1 MDRNESPTILTPLPG
16 PEARKVLKKDSRYI
30 SQSYTRAYP
39 LVVKK
44 AAGVWVEDVDS
55 NRFLDFTSGI
65 AVNTTGHCHPRIIK
79 AIRRQAEELIH
90 MSGTDFYY
98 RAQSDLA
105 ERLAKITPGPEEKKV
120 FFGNSGAEAI
130 EAALKLA
137 RYHTKR
143 PRIIAFLGAFHGRTM
158 GALSLTASK
167 VIHERGFSPL
177 VPGVTHVPYAY
188 CYRCPAQSSYPGC
201 GCGCVEWIRE
211 DLFKRSIPP
220 EEVAAIFVEPI
231 QGEGG
236 YIVPPLEFHRKL
248 FKLARDFGIL
258 FVVDEVQTGMGR
270 TGKML
275 AIEHWDL
282 VPDIVALAKGIAS
295 GMPLGAMVC
304 QSKVMNWVPGSHAST
319 FGGNPISCEAA
330 LTTLDLLEEGLIR
343 NAALIGN
350 YLLDQLKSLQR
361 RFPLMGDIR
370 GKGLM
375 IGVEMVRDPV
385 TKEKAIEERNRIIR
399 ACFEKGLLILG
410 CGENVI
416 RLIPPL
422 VITRKEADTAL
433 TILEEVLKGTAI
445 ETSKSGQGVAGRTRR
460 EKSKRVASRKKNG
473 QTLVS
478 TPLRSRRS
486 LDEWTD

>member
-1 MDRNESPTILTPLPG
+1 MFPKILTELPG
-16 PEARKVLKKDSRYI
+16 PEAQKVLEKDRRFI
-30 SQSYTRAYP
+30 SQSYTRVYP

-44 AAGVWVEDVDS
+44 AQGVWVEDVDS

-65 AVNTTGHCHPRIIK
+65 AVCNTGHCHPQIVA
-79 AIRRQAEELIH
+79 AIQRQAEQLIH

-98 RAQSDLA
+98 EAQSNLAGKLA
-105 ERLAKITPGPEEKKV
+105 EIMPGLKEKRV

-143 PRIIAFLGAFHGRTM
+143 SRIIAFLGAFHGRTM

-167 VIHERGFSPL
+167 VIHEKGFFPL
-177 VPGVTHVPYAY
+177 VPGITHVPYAY
-188 CYRCPAQSSYPGC
+188 CYRCPAHSAYPGC
-201 GCGCVEWIRE
+201 GCACVEWIRE
-211 DLFKRSIPP
+211 DLFKRSLPP

-236 YIVPPLEFHRKL
+236 YIVPPLEFHQKL
-248 FKLARDFGIL
+248 YKLARDFGIL

-275 AIEHWDL
+275 GIEHWDL

-295 GMPLGAMVC
+295 GMPLGAMVS
-304 QSKVMNWVPGSHAST
+304 QSEVMTWIPGSHAST
-319 FGGNPISCEAA
+319 FGGNPISCQAA
-330 LTTLDLLEEGLIR
+330 LATIELLQGGLIQ
-343 NAALIGN
+343 NAASMGDYILGQLRELQKRFSLI
-350 YLLDQLKSLQR
+350 
-361 RFPLMGDIR
+361 GDIR

-375 IGVEMVRDPV
+375 IGVELVKDPV
-385 TKEKAIEERNRIIR
+385 TKEKAVEERNRIIQ

-410 CGENVI
+410 CGENVF

-422 VITRKEADTAL
+422 IITKKEADTAL
-433 TILEEVLKGTAI
+433 TILEEVFQKM
-445 ETSKSGQGVAGRTRR
+445 
-460 EKSKRVASRKKNG
+460 N
-473 QTLVS
+473 
-478 TPLRSRRS
+478 
-486 LDEWTD
+486 

>member
-1 MDRNESPTILTPLPG
+1 MFPAILTELPG
-16 PEARKVLKKDSRYI
+16 PEAQKVLEKDRRFI
-30 SQSYTRAYP
+30 SQSYTRVYP

-44 AAGVWVEDVDS
+44 AQGVWVEDVDS

-65 AVNTTGHCHPRIIK
+65 AVCNTGHCHPQIVA
-79 AIRRQAEELIH
+79 AIQRQAEQLIH

-98 RAQSDLA
+98 EAQSNLAGKLA
-105 ERLAKITPGPEEKKV
+105 EIMPGSKEKRV

-143 PRIIAFLGAFHGRTM
+143 SRIIAFLGAFHGRTM

-167 VIHERGFSPL
+167 VIQERGFSPL
-177 VPGVTHVPYAY
+177 VPGITHVPYAY
-188 CYRCPAQSSYPGC
+188 CYRCPVHSAYPGC
-201 GCGCVEWIRE
+201 GCACVEWIRE
-211 DLFKRSIPP
+211 DLFKRSLPP

-236 YIVPPLEFHRKL
+236 YIVPPPEFHQKL

-275 AIEHWDL
+275 GIEHWDL

-295 GMPLGAMVC
+295 GMPLGAMVS
-304 QSKVMNWVPGSHAST
+304 QSEVMTWIPGSHAST
-319 FGGNPISCEAA
+319 FGGNPISCQAA
-330 LTTLDLLEEGLIR
+330 LATIELLQGGLIQ
-343 NAALIGN
+343 NAASMGDYILG
-350 YLLDQLKSLQR
+350 QLRELQK
-361 RFPLMGDIR
+361 RFPLIGDIR

-375 IGVEMVRDPV
+375 IGVELVKDPV
-385 TKEKAIEERNRIIR
+385 TKEKAVEERNRIIQ

-410 CGENVI
+410 CGENVF

-422 VITRKEADTAL
+422 IITKKEADTAL
-433 TILEEVLKGTAI
+433 TILEEVFQKM
-445 ETSKSGQGVAGRTRR
+445 
-460 EKSKRVASRKKNG
+460 N
-473 QTLVS
+473 
-478 TPLRSRRS
+478 
-486 LDEWTD
+486 

>member
-1 MDRNESPTILTPLPG
+1 MNNTIAPKVITELPG
-16 PEARKVLKKDSRYI
+16 PEARKVLEKDAKFI
-30 SQSYTRAYP
+30 SQSYTRVYP
-39 LVVKK
+39 LVVRSAK
-44 AAGVWVEDVDS
+44 GLWVEDVDS

-65 AVNTTGHCHPRIIK
+65 AVCNTGHCHPRIVE
-79 AIRRQAEELIH
+79 AIQKQAEQLIH

-98 RAQSDLA
+98 RAQADLA
-105 ERLAKITPGPEEKKV
+105 ARLAETTPGPKAKRV

-143 PRIIAFLGAFHGRTM
+143 SRIIAFLGAFHGRTM

-188 CYRCPAQSSYPGC
+188 CYRCPVHSAYPGC
-201 GCGCVEWIRE
+201 GCACVDWIRE

-236 YIVPPLEFHRKL
+236 YIVPPPEFHQKL

-295 GMPLGAMVC
+295 GMPLGAMVS
-304 QSKVMNWVPGSHAST
+304 QSEVMNWIPGSHAST
-319 FGGNPISCEAA
+319 FGGNPISCQAA
-330 LTTLDLLEEGLIR
+330 LTTIDLLQEGLIE
-343 NAALIGN
+343 NAEFVGS
-350 YLLDQLKSLQR
+350 YLLDQLKGLQK

-385 TKEKAIEERNRIIR
+385 TKEKAIEERDRIIQ
-399 ACFEKGLLILG
+399 ACFERGLLILG

-422 VITRKEADTAL
+422 IVTKEEADTAL
-433 TILEEVLKGTAI
+433 TILEEVLK
-445 ETSKSGQGVAGRTRR
+445 ET
-460 EKSKRVASRKKNG
+460 EI
-473 QTLVS
+473 
-478 TPLRSRRS
+478 RSPKIGA
-486 LDEWTD
+486 